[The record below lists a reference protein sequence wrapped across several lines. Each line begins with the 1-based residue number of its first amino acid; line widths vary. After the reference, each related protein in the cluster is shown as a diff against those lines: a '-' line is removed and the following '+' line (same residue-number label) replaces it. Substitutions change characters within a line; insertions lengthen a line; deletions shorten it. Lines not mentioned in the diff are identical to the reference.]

1 MYAQLQP
8 PMKNVRVEILGLK
21 ILIFLHNFYCV
32 LFFFLILV
40 CSCEHDLFFTY
51 NMPRH
56 YEGLWLAESCDSCK
70 NKDFL
75 GSLFDFMVN
84 FRQPFIH
91 LKKKKKKKL

>member
-1 MYAQLQP
+1 M
-8 PMKNVRVEILGLK
+8 
-21 ILIFLHNFYCV
+21 C
-32 LFFFLILV
+32 FFFLILV

-91 LKKKKKKKL
+91 LKKKKKRSFNVKDSVTWHFIT